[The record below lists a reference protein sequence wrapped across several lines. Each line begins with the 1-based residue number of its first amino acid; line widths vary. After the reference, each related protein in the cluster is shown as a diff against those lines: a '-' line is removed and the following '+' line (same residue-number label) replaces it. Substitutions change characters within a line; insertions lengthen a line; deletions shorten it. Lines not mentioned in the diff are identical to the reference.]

1 MTFDKEAAI
10 PAPTPADSETKSD
23 RRKGDKTMIRKSP
36 RLRAAL
42 VSCHLAAILILS
54 GCQEDLVVVQG
65 MTAGDRA
72 CYLEVEDGAGTSR
85 EEMASFELC
94 ERTDLVGK
102 RVRLLFE
109 KAQVQA
115 QSCQGNPDCTDSET
129 VDLVH
134 GVELVP

>member
-1 MTFDKEAAI
+1 
-10 PAPTPADSETKSD
+10 
-23 RRKGDKTMIRKSP
+23 MIRKSP

-42 VSCHLAAILILS
+42 VSCHLAAVMVLS
-54 GCQEDLVVVQG
+54 GCQEGKDFVVVQG

-72 CYLEVEDGAGTSR
+72 CYLEVEDATGTSR

-134 GVELVP
+134 EVEPAP